1 MSPQPRMAKSGKA
14 LVVVESPAKA
24 RTISKFLGKDYIVE
38 SSIGHV
44 RDLPESA
51 SEIPAALKKEP
62 WSRLGIDI
70 ENDFR
75 PLYVVP
81 SKKRQQ
87 VGRLKALLKNASAL
101 FLATDEDREGESISW
116 HLHEILK
123 PRVPSRR
130 LVFHEITREAIQ
142 KALREP
148 REIDERLVRAQETR
162 RILDRLYGYE
172 VSPVLWRKIRPR
184 LSAGRVQSVAVRMI
198 VDRERQRMKFVSG
211 SFWDLLGTFERAPE
225 APATAPP
232 ATVQSAATAQSFATG
247 RGAAFDAPLI
257 QLEERRLVTGK
268 DFDDGGK
275 LKSKDVRLVGEDE
288 ARKLAE
294 QLRSARFRVAG
305 VESKP
310 YTDRPAPPFTTSTLQ
325 QEANRKF
332 RYPARLTMQI
342 AQRLYENGHITYM
355 RTDSTT
361 LSEQAIQNSRGLI
374 QKLYGTDYLS
384 PGPRQYKTN
393 VKNAQEAHE
402 AIRPAGERFDLP
414 EELREVLESQELKL
428 YELIWKR
435 TMACQMADSR
445 GRRISVQIE
454 APLPSGETATFQATG
469 KTIEFAGYLRAYV
482 EGADDPEAEL
492 ADKEVVLPSM
502 NPGDAIACLGLEP
515 KGHQTQP
522 PARFTES
529 SLIKELE
536 ANGIGRPS
544 TYASIIDTILRRDYV
559 VRQGNAL
566 VPTFTAFAVI
576 GLLEK
581 NFSRLVDLQFTARM
595 EDDLDSISR
604 GEKEPLPYLKEFY
617 FGHRNSDGL
626 RDLIK
631 ADIDARETCTL
642 PLGEDPSG
650 QAINIRVGRYGPYIE
665 RGDDRAN
672 IPEGLTPDALNVEK
686 AIELLKQR
694 SGPKLLGQSPPGGA
708 VPAGLP
714 VYLKVSRFG
723 PYAQLGE
730 TGEENVKMK
739 SLLPGMQPDT
749 LTLDDALRV
758 LSLPRNLGIDPSNG
772 QEVFADFGRYGQYVK
787 RGSDACTV
795 NAPDNVLD
803 ITLDRAVQLIREKPA
818 GRRFSRGAP
827 AVIREIGANP
837 STGTPIRLLSGRYGP
852 YVSDGTTNASLR
864 RDQSADSV
872 TLDEALELIRARIE
886 RGPSPRF
893 ARRFSGRRKKASGE
907 PQKPVPRETKQ
918 SRAARAE
925 KPVKRTAK
933 KKKGRRGRAG

>member
-1 MSPQPRMAKSGKA
+1 MAKSGKA

-51 SEIPAALKKEP
+51 SEIPPALKKEP

-87 VGRLKALLKNASAL
+87 VSRLKELLKGASAL

-116 HLHEILK
+116 HLSEILK

-142 KALREP
+142 KALKEP

-198 VDRERQRMKFVSG
+198 VDRERQRMKFVSAAY
-211 SFWDLLGTFERAPE
+211 WDLLGRFERASA
-225 APATAPP
+225 APAAAGAP
-232 ATVQSAATAQSFATG
+232 FE
-247 RGAAFDAPLI
+247 APLI
-257 QLEERRLVTGK
+257 QLGERRLATGK

-275 LKSKDVRLVGEDE
+275 LKSTDVRLVEEDE
-288 ARKLAE
+288 ARSLAE
-294 QLRSARFRVAG
+294 RLRSAPFRVAG

-325 QEANRKF
+325 QEANRKL
-332 RYPARLTMQI
+332 RYSARHTMQI

-361 LSEQAIQNSRGLI
+361 LSEQAVQNSRDLI
-374 QKLYGTDYLS
+374 QKLYGTEFLS
-384 PGPRQYKTN
+384 PGPRQYKTK
-393 VKNAQEAHE
+393 VRNAQEAHE

-414 EELREVLESQELKL
+414 EELREVLDPQELKL
-428 YELIWKR
+428 YELIWMR
-435 TMACQMADSR
+435 TMACQMADSY
-445 GRRISVQIE
+445 GQRISVQIE
-454 APLPSGETATFQATG
+454 APLQSGEAATFQATG

-492 ADKEVVLPSM
+492 ADKEVILPSVS
-502 NPGDAIACLGLEP
+502 PGDPISCLGLEP

-559 VRQGNAL
+559 VKQGNAL
-566 VPTFTAFAVI
+566 VPTFTAFAVV

-581 NFSRLVDLQFTARM
+581 NFGRLVDLQFTARM

-604 GEKEPLPYLKEFY
+604 GEQDPLPYLKEFY
-617 FGHRNSDGL
+617 FGHRDAEGL
-626 RDLIK
+626 QDLIK

-650 QAINIRVGRYGPYIE
+650 QTINIRVGRYGPYLE
-665 RGDDRAN
+665 RGTDRAN
-672 IPEGLTPDALNVEK
+672 IPEGLAPDALSIEK
-686 AIELLKQR
+686 AIELLKHG
-694 SGPKLLGQSPPGGA
+694 SGPKLLGQSPPGGP
-708 VPAGLP
+708 VPPGLP

-723 PYAQLGE
+723 PYVQHGE
-730 TGEENVKMK
+730 TGDENVKMK

-749 LTLDDALRV
+749 LTLEEALRV
-758 LSLPRNLGIDPSNG
+758 LSLPRSLGVDPANG

-795 NAPDNVLD
+795 NPPDNVLD
-803 ITLDRAVQLIREKPA
+803 ITLERAVQLIREKPA

-827 AVIREIGANP
+827 AVIREVGTSP
-837 STGTPIRLLSGRYGP
+837 STNAPIRLLSGRYGP

-864 RDQSADSV
+864 RDQSPDSL
-872 TLDEALELIRARIE
+872 TLEDAIELIRARIE

-893 ARRFSGRRKKASGE
+893 GRRFSGRRAKSAG
-907 PQKPVPRETKQ
+907 KPAARGPRERKPP
-918 SRAARAE
+918 RVARGE
-925 KPVKRTAK
+925 KPSKKRARK
-933 KKKGRRGRAG
+933 RGRRGRSG